1 MKKLLIV
8 PILLLILL
16 GVGFVSAN
24 ENNTDEFSLSDGTVI
39 QDSEEHIS
47 SEDIVNESSQVSVE
61 EPALENTKIDAKDIK
76 TYYKEDA
83 DLVGYLKDSNN
94 QPISNKK
101 VSIFINNKIYNRL
114 TDNEGKVVL
123 KLNLKPGTYAAK
135 ISFDGDGNYTA
146 SIANAIV
153 KVNKASL
160 VISTKNYRTYWHSD
174 LFFKA
179 KVINKITKNPV
190 KGIKVAF
197 KVLMPNKKYKAYYA
211 TTNSKGIASLKKNF
225 KIGSYKVKT
234 SIRDKNV
241 KSKNSRATLTVLP
254 TKEYGCCSF
263 YVQVSNS
270 EALTGFRR
278 DGTNSV
284 AIHIVKCKWNGRT
297 AVKQYKTNSYFFHT
311 IVTSDGWMV
320 GTGGIDNPSINKAIE
335 TISGRMVKNGVISK
349 YYLKKIQRYE
359 RILGLGHYAIKSP
372 RGNYALVWG
381 SGIYTGKLNPGEYL
395 SVPNGKSCFRHSTW
409 AKFSDN
415 PKNAA
420 IKIAGTDPFGINR
433 RGITAYHW
441 KATTVEGKTTSTVK
455 VYASNDNGKL
465 LGRSSTAYLR
475 DNIYFGSKFISKY
488 KLPKTPYS
496 KYLGTYKFGSIDKL
510 KILTV
515 AKAPTLT
522 KSANESKTFDITVKN
537 KKTGK
542 VIPSLLLKIKVLD
555 KVYTL
560 RTDSNGVAKFAT
572 SSLGNGTYSVKIYSG
587 NLKYYVSAKGTINV
601 I

>member
-1 MKKLLIV
+1 MKKLLIF

-16 GVGFVSAN
+16 SVGFVSAN
-24 ENNTDEFSLSDGTVI
+24 ENVTDEFSLSDGTVI
-39 QDSEEHIS
+39 PDGDEQIS
-47 SEDIVNESSQVSVE
+47 SEDIVNEPE
-61 EPALENTKIDAKDIK
+61 IEPAPQSTVIEAKDVK

-83 DLVGYLKDSNN
+83 ELIGYLKDSNN
-94 QPISNKK
+94 QPISNKM
-101 VSIFINNKIYNRL
+101 VSIFINNKVYNRL
-114 TDNEGKVVL
+114 TDNDGKVVL
-123 KLNLKPGTYAAK
+123 KLNLKPNTYAAT
-135 ISFDGDGNYTA
+135 ISFGGDENYTA
-146 SIANAIV
+146 SIAKAIV

-160 VISTKNYRTYWHSD
+160 LISTKNYRTYWHSD

-197 KVLMPNKKYKAYYA
+197 KVLMPNKKYKTYYA
-211 TTNSKGIASLKKNF
+211 TTNSKGVAKLKKNF
-225 KIGSYKVKT
+225 KVGPYKVKT
-234 SIRDKNV
+234 SVRDKNA
-241 KSKNSRATLTVLP
+241 KSKSSKATLTVMP

-270 EALTGFRR
+270 EAVTGFRR

-284 AIHIVKCKWNGRT
+284 TIHIVKCKWNGRT

-311 IVTSDGWMV
+311 IVTSDGWMI
-320 GTGGIDNPSINKAIE
+320 GTGGIDNPSINRAIE
-335 TISGRMVKNGVISK
+335 TISGRMVKKGVISN

-359 RILGLGHYAIKSP
+359 RALGLGHYAIKSP

-381 SGIYTGKLNPGEYL
+381 SGIYKGTLKPGEYL

-420 IKIAGTDPFGINR
+420 IKIAGTDPFGVNR
-433 RGITAYHW
+433 RGITAFHW
-441 KATTVEGKTTSTVK
+441 KATTVEGKTTSAVK

-488 KLPKTPYS
+488 KLPQTPYS
-496 KYLGTYKFGSIDKL
+496 KYLGTYKFGSIDRL

-515 AKAPTLT
+515 VKAPTLT
-522 KSANESKTFDITVKN
+522 KSVNESKTFDITVKN
-537 KKTGK
+537 KKTDK
-542 VIPSLLLKIKVLD
+542 AIPSLLIKVKILD

-560 RTDSNGVAKFAT
+560 RTDSNGVAKLST
-572 SSLGNGTYSVKIYSG
+572 SSLTNGTYALKIYSG

-601 I
+601 V